1 MARID
6 KPTVV
11 ADTVGLLSL
20 ARDLHRSGRYKA
32 AEALFQQAS
41 RQVERTLGPHDIF
54 LANILDAYAEFL
66 ASLRREAEAA
76 SIRGRSNQIRG
87 LTKPASI

>member
-1 MARID
+1 MARIN

-20 ARDLHRSGRYKA
+20 ARDLHQSGRYKA
-32 AEALFQQAS
+32 AEAIFQQAAS
-41 RQVERTLGPHDIF
+41 QVEMMLGPHDVF

-66 ASLRREAEAA
+66 ASLKRRAEAA
-76 SIRGRSNQIRG
+76 SIRERSNQIRG
-87 LTKPASI
+87 QTKPASI

>member
-11 ADTVGLLSL
+11 ADTVSLLSL
-20 ARDLHRSGRYKA
+20 ARELHQSGRYKA
-32 AEALFQQAS
+32 AEALFQQAAS
-41 RQVERTLGPHDIF
+41 QVEKSLGPDDAF

-66 ASLRREAEAA
+66 ASLQRGVEAA
-76 SIRGRSNQIRG
+76 SMRERSNQIRG
-87 LTKPASI
+87 QAKPALI